1 MGATPKAIRRAQTRL
16 AAQAEVEAGRRKISA
31 SEALLR
37 IIERAEDQELII
49 KAFSRPKDTSG
60 HKQPAKPE
68 MPDY

>member
-1 MGATPKAIRRAQTRL
+1 LI
-16 AAQAEVEAGRRKISA
+16 AQAEVEAGRREISA

-60 HKQPAKPE
+60 QASSEKAA
-68 MPDY
+68 MAAYLDASG